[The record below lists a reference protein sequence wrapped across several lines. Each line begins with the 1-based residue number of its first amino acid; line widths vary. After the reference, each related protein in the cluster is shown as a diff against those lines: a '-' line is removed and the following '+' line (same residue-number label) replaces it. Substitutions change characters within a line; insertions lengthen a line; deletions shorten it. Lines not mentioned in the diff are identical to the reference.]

1 MPPAAPSSPPPGSQP
16 PADDPSRRS
25 APRAAVAGRIADG
38 MAHLR
43 AGEGDGAI
51 AAFADARRL
60 ALELHDVAGL
70 SAALRHESIVRR
82 QRSEWDE
89 AVALA
94 RQAAEA
100 ARGAGLRDALAEAY
114 NAEAVVHQSRGAFE
128 EAESLLADAFVTTDD
143 DRLLGAVLANLGSI
157 AAQRGDLESARTHL
171 IGSARKFRDCH
182 YFLGEASVLNN
193 LGRLGLDQ
201 GNPRV
206 ALPMLQDALGAAR
219 RAGDAELIAIVQRN
233 LAEAMG
239 LAGDPEGAEAMAVTA
254 LGTFTAE
261 GNEARRAE
269 CLRILGELDESRGNR
284 AGALERWRA
293 ALRIA
298 DAPPLE
304 RERIEARLREV
315 EGK

>member
-1 MPPAAPSSPPPGSQP
+1 MSSPAPPPQPPGAPKPPAA
-16 PADDPSRRS
+16 RL
-25 APRAAVAGRIADG
+25 PRAAVAERIAQG
-38 MAHLR
+38 MARLH
-43 AGEGDGAI
+43 AGDGDGAI
-51 AAFADARRL
+51 GAFAEARRL
-60 ALELHDVAGL
+60 AVELRDVAGL

-82 QRSEWDE
+82 QRSEWSE
-89 AVALA
+89 AIALA

-100 ARGAGLRDALAEAY
+100 ARGAGLNDALAEAY

-157 AAQRGDLESARTHL
+157 AAQRGDLEGARTHL
-171 IGSARKFRDCH
+171 IGSARKFRDCR

-201 GNPRV
+201 GNGRV
-206 ALPMLQDALGAAR
+206 ALPMLHDALGAAR

-233 LAEAMG
+233 LGEAMW
-239 LAGDPEGAEAMAVTA
+239 LAGDADGAESMTTTA
-254 LGTFTAE
+254 LATFTAE

-269 CLRILGELDESRGNR
+269 CLRILGELDEARGER
-284 AGALERWRA
+284 ARAVERWRA
-293 ALRIA
+293 ALAIA

-304 RERIEARLREV
+304 RERVEKRLREV
-315 EGK
+315 GGE

>member
-1 MPPAAPSSPPPGSQP
+1 MPPAASSLPPSGSQP
-16 PADDPSRRS
+16 NDDPSRRS
-25 APRAAVAGRIADG
+25 APRAAVAERIADG
-38 MAHLR
+38 MAHLH
-43 AGEGDGAI
+43 AGDGDAAI
-51 AAFADARRL
+51 ASFTDARRI
-60 ALELHDVAGL
+60 AGELRDVAGL

-82 QRSEWDE
+82 QRSEWGE
-89 AVALA
+89 AIALA
-94 RQAAEA
+94 RQAADA

-114 NAEAVVHQSRGAFE
+114 NAEAVVHQSRGAFA
-128 EAESLLADAFVTTDD
+128 EAESLLADAFASTDD

-157 AAQRGDLESARTHL
+157 AAQRGDLEGARTHL
-171 IGSARKFRDCH
+171 IGSARKFRDSH

-201 GNPRV
+201 GNGRV

-239 LAGDPEGAEAMAVTA
+239 LAGDPDGAEAVAITA

-261 GNEARRAE
+261 GNHARRAE
-269 CLRILGELDESRGNR
+269 CLRILGELDAARGNR
-284 AGALERWRA
+284 AGALERWRT

-298 DAPPLE
+298 EAPPLE
-304 RERIEARLREV
+304 RERIEARLREAG
-315 EGK
+315 ED

>member
-1 MPPAAPSSPPPGSQP
+1 MSSPGTPPPSPDATPPAG
-16 PADDPSRRS
+16 RV
-25 APRAAVAGRIADG
+25 PRAAVAERIAQG
-38 MAHLR
+38 MARLH
-43 AGEGDGAI
+43 AGDGDGAI
-51 AAFADARRL
+51 AAFTEARRI
-60 ALELHDVAGL
+60 AGELRDVAGL

-89 AVALA
+89 AVSLA

-100 ARGAGLRDALAEAY
+100 ARGAGLNDALAEAY

-171 IGSARKFRDCH
+171 IGSARKFRDCR

-201 GNPRV
+201 GNGRV
-206 ALPMLQDALGAAR
+206 ALPMLQDALGSAS

-233 LAEAMG
+233 LAEAMW
-239 LAGDPEGAEAMAVTA
+239 LAGDHAGADAMATTA
-254 LGTFTAE
+254 LATFTAE

-269 CLRILGELDESRGNR
+269 CLRILGEIDEARGDRPR
-284 AGALERWRA
+284 AVERWRA
-293 ALRIA
+293 ALAIGGTT
-298 DAPPLE
+298 PLE
-304 RERIEARLREV
+304 RDRLEKRLREV
-315 EGK
+315 EGG